1 MMGLVPDNLVLVAQ
15 DNIRAPVAI
24 HVSYLQAIPHPY
36 LGVDFLSFE
45 FRFSGR
51 HHQCARAEG
60 KNEFLHKLTNG
71 FQPALLAN
79 LIVPIPIH
87 QARIIPTMGVLDFPL
102 GMLFIPSDLRL
113 WIIRCPRQ
121 GNTLPFSSTIT
132 LR

>member
-1 MMGLVPDNLVLVAQ
+1 
-15 DNIRAPVAI
+15 
-24 HVSYLQAIPHPY
+24 
-36 LGVDFLSFE
+36 
-45 FRFSGR
+45 
-51 HHQCARAEG
+51 QCARAEG

-113 WIIRCPRQ
+113 WIIPMPPPRQ
-121 GNTLPFSSTIT
+121 HLAIFIDNHIAIKLTSGAQTKNKNGK
-132 LR
+132 